1 MVTTIPKGVYT
12 MKDRMS
18 IELIKPLLEVWRYSG
33 YISSKHLV
41 TFIRLNEDKLSSL
54 LERLTPDV
62 RE

>member
-1 MVTTIPKGVYT
+1 